1 MMRGWIRGSKG
12 LQTLEWVAL
21 ALVVLALIGA
31 VALALARPSSGVGE
45 AVTEAIARMFRCL
58 TDVSAC
64 IRPASGATPVSI
76 WGAVWECFV
85 HPERCI
91 GRWWT
96 CIQQGTCG
104 PADWIGLLGLL
115 PWMLTP
121 VGVLA
126 VGIRAVPIPWWKRV
140 GDFVNSLLD
149 EAVGFYQT
157 VRDILKVRHLQFIRR
172 PGGKVSIRAL
182 RPRGARE
189 AYRVGLRSD
198 WGFVSRRGGLY
209 KPQTIAKGT
218 AKGLLKS
225 RVSKGSL
232 ILSGVVSLVQNLWAF
247 GTDPSQG
254 ATFWDR
260 TVKNRKFWI
269 STGVDFALNVATG
282 VAAAAIVGGALIL
295 VAPAVTVPLAAAV
308 GLTFVT
314 SVVLSI
320 ALDRLGVPDRIKSW
334 LGGR

>member
-1 MMRGWIRGSKG
+1 
-12 LQTLEWVAL
+12 
-21 ALVVLALIGA
+21 
-31 VALALARPSSGVGE
+31 
-45 AVTEAIARMFRCL
+45 
-58 TDVSAC
+58 
-64 IRPASGATPVSI
+64 
-76 WGAVWECFV
+76 
-85 HPERCI
+85 
-91 GRWWT
+91 
-96 CIQQGTCG
+96 
-104 PADWIGLLGLL
+104 
-115 PWMLTP
+115 
-121 VGVLA
+121 
-126 VGIRAVPIPWWKRV
+126 
-140 GDFVNSLLD
+140 LD

-225 RVSKGSL
+225 SVSKGSL
-232 ILSGVVSLVQNLWAF
+232 ILSGVVSLVQNLWEF

-269 STGVDFALNVATG
+269 STGVDFALGVATG
-282 VAAAAIVGGALIL
+282 LAAAAIVSGALIL
-295 VAPAVTVPLAAAV
+295 AAPVVTVPLAVAV

-314 SVVLSI
+314 SVVLGI